1 MAKQTTRRCAGSERF
16 GIKPHDAPKSK
27 FPKQPSQPDGLGR
40 MCKPHWQAYVKGLRA
55 DAIARKEADAKP
67 AATKKPAAKKADTL
81 IDAAHKLPAS
91 RARRVTPAPV
101 VDEKLVAAEALIAE
115 VDKLAGPAHA
125 ARVGEKDTQDALEYY
140 AAHAGPRAAE
150 QTA

>member
-1 MAKQTTRRCAGSERF
+1 MAKKQTTRRCKGSERF
-16 GIKPHDAPKSK
+16 GIKPHDAPKRD

-40 MCKPHWQAYVKGLRA
+40 MCTTHWKAYVKGLRA
-55 DAIARKEADAKP
+55 DAIARETADAGPVAVAQEDQRARTKP
-67 AATKKPAAKKADTL
+67 AKKPRAAKAE
-81 IDAAHKLPAS
+81 PA
-91 RARRVTPAPV
+91 

-115 VDKLAGPAHA
+115 VDKLSGPDHV
-125 ARVGEKDTQDALEYY
+125 ARVAEKDTQDALEYY